1 MVLAFHLVF
10 CVIYKIMCG
19 KAQITINVASI
30 YAQRAQV
37 SSTNVALVGNPLPQA
52 TLDYAFIEVP
62 LSFLM
67 SCTLHIVVLGSFLF
81 IFIGG
86 YGLAYLPI
94 EFLNDFLNR
103 PQIVNLCKIKFHQLE
118 RRRRPHSHENHPQE

>member
-1 MVLAFHLVF
+1 MVLGFHMVL
-10 CVIYKIMCG
+10 CIIYKIMCG

-30 YAQRAQV
+30 YLQRAQV
-37 SSTNVALVGNPLPQA
+37 SNAQQALVGAPLPQA

-67 SCTLHIVVLGSFLF
+67 SCTLHIVVMGSFLF
-81 IFIGG
+81 VFIGG

-103 PQIVNLCKIKFHQLE
+103 PQIVNFFGRFNSSE
-118 RRRRPHSHENHPQE
+118 RRRRPHSDKNHPEG